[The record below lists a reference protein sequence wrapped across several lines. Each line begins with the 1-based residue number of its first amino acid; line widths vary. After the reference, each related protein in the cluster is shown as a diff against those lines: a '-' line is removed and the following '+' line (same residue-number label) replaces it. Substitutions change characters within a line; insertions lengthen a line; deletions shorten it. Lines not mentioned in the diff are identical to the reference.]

1 MVLGGMVL
9 ERSRIPMIPL
19 DTHNVLL
26 LLRFFLCVRLAGLVY
41 IDVLQ
46 VLGSGKSMSNVQLI
60 KGIL

>member
-1 MVLGGMVL
+1 
-9 ERSRIPMIPL
+9 MIPL

-26 LLRFFLCVRLAGLVY
+26 LLRLLLFVRLAGLFY

-46 VLGSGKSMSNVQLI
+46 VLGSGKGMSNIVQFI